1 MAYGDYG
8 RRVGFRNLGRL
19 DLEERRWRQQQ
30 LARNQLARQE
40 AELAQRMA
48 QEEEAIS
55 LSQWQPE
62 PDETEVKIK
71 TQKDGT
77 STIVSTEKFPA

>member
-1 MAYGDYG
+1 MALGDYG
-8 RRVGFRNLGRL
+8 RRIGFRNLGRL

-62 PDETEVKIK
+62 PEE
-71 TQKDGT
+71 Q
-77 STIVSTEKFPA
+77 